1 MKYSVF
7 FALMIFF
14 FGANAQPLKDS
25 LLAKD
30 GAELVQEMRMMWNC
44 DQATRKYVHYQTFD
58 SHLIDS
64 IEKLDGD
71 VQKHIVDSMGL
82 SPSNMELA
90 WKNYITPIDSIHTIR
105 MIGIL
110 KQYGFPSTSRIKRIT
125 GISMGFHPYMLLV
138 HSPKRYRE
146 ELKVLISTERSVGN
160 LSRCEYGYLMWHLNG
175 RNDFR
180 YFLENGY
187 VMQKQADGSEKLV
200 AKDCD

>member
-1 MKYSVF
+1 
-7 FALMIFF
+7 
-14 FGANAQPLKDS
+14 
-25 LLAKD
+25 
-30 GAELVQEMRMMWNC
+30 
-44 DQATRKYVHYQTFD
+44 
-58 SHLIDS
+58 
-64 IEKLDGD
+64 
-71 VQKHIVDSMGL
+71 
-82 SPSNMELA
+82 
-90 WKNYITPIDSIHTIR
+90 